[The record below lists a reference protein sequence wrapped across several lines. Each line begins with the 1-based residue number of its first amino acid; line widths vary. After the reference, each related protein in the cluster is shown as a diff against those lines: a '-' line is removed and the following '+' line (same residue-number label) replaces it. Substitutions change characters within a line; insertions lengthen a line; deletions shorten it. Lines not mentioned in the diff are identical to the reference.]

1 MKRTEAKSASK
12 KKEPKV
18 RMLSN
23 VVKPANMGLRE
34 WQIKLRQQAAMK
46 DNLAV
51 SSADCVYRPGKYE
64 VRNFQTKRI
73 YNVAYYGEGCCLN
86 SCTCMDFRTSGLS
99 TCKHMEAVK
108 ASRVKK
114 TRKLPSNSRLFVDY
128 SGRPKIRIYY
138 GSDDCDVI
146 KPLAEPLF
154 HGHEVLETGDLS
166 FLRLQD
172 FIAEAKAKS
181 PVFQCTDDAMQMID
195 RKMDNIFRGERL
207 DRFFADRDWDRR
219 VFVKG
224 IRPYEYQQE
233 GIRFACMTGRC
244 IIADEM
250 GLGKT
255 LQAIGAASI
264 LYREGYVNSILILC
278 PTSLKY
284 QWQREIKKFVGE
296 DATVIEG
303 GQTARIRQYDNGA
316 PFKIVSY
323 NAVSNDVRLL
333 KSIKT
338 DLLIMD
344 EVQRLKN
351 WNTQI
356 AQSARRIEADYKI
369 VLSGTPLENKLEEL
383 YSIVELVDPYALGP
397 YYQFRADHIV
407 TNATGKILEY
417 KGLNAIGRQLEGI
430 LLRRRKKDVMLQL
443 PERMDK
449 NLFVPMTEEQMSI
462 HSEFSAGVSRLVSKW
477 QRMHF
482 LSETDR
488 RRLMLLL
495 SEMRMVCDSTYIL
508 DQQSRH
514 DTKVSETMNIL
525 ESIFASGDDK
535 VVIFSQWERMTRLIA
550 QELDKRAVRY
560 SYLHGGVPSAK
571 RKNLTD
577 SFSDDSQVR
586 VFISTDAGATG
597 LNLQVANYLINLD
610 LPWNPAVLEQR
621 IGRIYRIGQK
631 QNIQVIN
638 LIATGTIEEQML
650 SKLKFK
656 SSMASGVLD
665 YGSDEVTL
673 DNNRLRDIIENFE
686 FNDNVSV
693 PQGVDEAPAEVQ
705 ATVLAGTQAEAQTE
719 DIPVYESEEEVVA
732 GGGMTPAGGI
742 VVPESEDELSGNEP
756 EVPEADNNAAE
767 NLIAEGISFMEKML
781 DVLGNE
787 DSARRLVDSMVSTDS
802 KTGRTTVNI
811 PVKNKETVV
820 KFVSLIGNIM
830 RNFKK

>member
-108 ASRVKK
+108 ASRAKK

-195 RKMDNIFRGERL
+195 RKMDDIFRGERL
-207 DRFFADRDWDRR
+207 DRIFADRDWTRQF
-219 VFVKG
+219 FVKG

-303 GQTARIRQYDNGA
+303 GGRLHESANTIMA
-316 PFKIVSY
+316 P
-323 NAVSNDVRLL
+323 R
-333 KSIKT
+333 
-338 DLLIMD
+338 
-344 EVQRLKN
+344 
-351 WNTQI
+351 
-356 AQSARRIEADYKI
+356 
-369 VLSGTPLENKLEEL
+369 
-383 YSIVELVDPYALGP
+383 
-397 YYQFRADHIV
+397 
-407 TNATGKILEY
+407 
-417 KGLNAIGRQLEGI
+417 
-430 LLRRRKKDVMLQL
+430 
-443 PERMDK
+443 
-449 NLFVPMTEEQMSI
+449 
-462 HSEFSAGVSRLVSKW
+462 SR
-477 QRMHF
+477 
-482 LSETDR
+482 
-488 RRLMLLL
+488 
-495 SEMRMVCDSTYIL
+495 
-508 DQQSRH
+508 
-514 DTKVSETMNIL
+514 
-525 ESIFASGDDK
+525 
-535 VVIFSQWERMTRLIA
+535 
-550 QELDKRAVRY
+550 
-560 SYLHGGVPSAK
+560 
-571 RKNLTD
+571 
-577 SFSDDSQVR
+577 
-586 VFISTDAGATG
+586 
-597 LNLQVANYLINLD
+597 
-610 LPWNPAVLEQR
+610 
-621 IGRIYRIGQK
+621 
-631 QNIQVIN
+631 
-638 LIATGTIEEQML
+638 
-650 SKLKFK
+650 
-656 SSMASGVLD
+656 
-665 YGSDEVTL
+665 
-673 DNNRLRDIIENFE
+673 
-686 FNDNVSV
+686 
-693 PQGVDEAPAEVQ
+693 
-705 ATVLAGTQAEAQTE
+705 
-719 DIPVYESEEEVVA
+719 
-732 GGGMTPAGGI
+732 
-742 VVPESEDELSGNEP
+742 
-756 EVPEADNNAAE
+756 
-767 NLIAEGISFMEKML
+767 
-781 DVLGNE
+781 
-787 DSARRLVDSMVSTDS
+787 
-802 KTGRTTVNI
+802 
-811 PVKNKETVV
+811 
-820 KFVSLIGNIM
+820 
-830 RNFKK
+830 